1 MQSHQEKVL
10 EISNQIKLA
19 RKLKIKPRVY
29 RGSTNV
35 TRQLNFKAG
44 EVIDIRNLNEIL
56 EINIKENWVDVEPN
70 VSMQQLV
77 DAVLPLGFI
86 PPVVMEFPNISAG
99 GGWQG
104 GAGESSSFKY
114 GLFHQCSNEVE
125 VVDGLGNILSL
136 KNKQEMYEAFSCSY
150 GSLGILT
157 KIRLKLIKASP
168 HVEISYLPFNSFSQA
183 VKSIELAAKDK
194 SIDFLDSIIFSENSG
209 VVMVGKFS
217 KDTRK
222 AVPISF
228 TKTYDTWFYQHVENK
243 VNTNNFKNDYLNIK
257 DYLFRYNRGA
267 FWVGKYFFDF
277 FKLPFNK
284 LTQNIFSNWL
294 NAKDLYNSLHAAN
307 FSQHFFIQD
316 FCLPI
321 ERAEDFL
328 QYLNSKLKIYP
339 LWICPIMASQENDKL
354 SPANC
359 RTELV
364 LNVGIYG
371 IIKKGEDYLKLNRDV
386 EVSAV
391 NFGARKVL
399 YAHNYYPK
407 DEFWKIFDYNWYK
420 DIRSKF
426 YAEDVFPDVFEKT
439 YVSKVYKG
447 SLLRGAL
454 NLILKIKWKTVVL

>member
-1 MQSHQEKVL
+1 M
-10 EISNQIKLA
+10 
-19 RKLKIKPRVY
+19 
-29 RGSTNV
+29 
-35 TRQLNFKAG
+35 
-44 EVIDIRNLNEIL
+44 
-56 EINIKENWVDVEPN
+56 
-70 VSMQQLV
+70 
-77 DAVLPLGFI
+77 
-86 PPVVMEFPNISAG
+86 
-99 GGWQG
+99 
-104 GAGESSSFKY
+104 
-114 GLFHQCSNEVE
+114 
-125 VVDGLGNILSL
+125 
-136 KNKQEMYEAFSCSY
+136 
-150 GSLGILT
+150 
-157 KIRLKLIKASP
+157 
-168 HVEISYLPFNSFSQA
+168 
-183 VKSIELAAKDK
+183 
-194 SIDFLDSIIFSENSG
+194 
-209 VVMVGKFS
+209 
-217 KDTRK
+217 
-222 AVPISF
+222 
-228 TKTYDTWFYQHVENK
+228 
-243 VNTNNFKNDYLNIK
+243 
-257 DYLFRYNRGA
+257 
-267 FWVGKYFFDF
+267 
-277 FKLPFNK
+277 
-284 LTQNIFSNWL
+284 
-294 NAKDLYNSLHAAN
+294 YNSLHAAN

-454 NLILKIKWKTVVL
+454 NLILKILGFYFKFG